1 LPSSPL
7 LPLSPAE
14 GAFSGMKVTSMHTLE
29 GGSQCCQFL
38 QNWAILQCCHVCV
51 VSHCEAIRTLLV
63 CLFVL
68 GVKTLTIF
76 HVSFHNLIC
85 KSEA

>member
-38 QNWAILQCCHVCV
+38 QNWAILQCCHICVVTLWGYSYFASVPVCV
-51 VSHCEAIRTLLV
+51 RRCQDFNNLS
-63 CLFVL
+63 CLF
-68 GVKTLTIF
+68 
-76 HVSFHNLIC
+76 S
-85 KSEA
+85 